1 MALLLL
7 RRVVM
12 QPCVKNV
19 TPTTSD
25 QMPFE
30 CESTRPGSDLDDD
43 DPPDAPDDNDASV
56 PEEAGYGYGV

>member
-1 MALLLL
+1 MALLLF

-12 QPCVKNV
+12 HQCVKNV
-19 TPTTSD
+19 TPPPSD

-30 CESTRPGSDLDDD
+30 YESARPDPHRDDD
-43 DPPDAPDDNDASV
+43 DPSEVPDDNDASV